1 MNVNQQAS
9 SEARR
14 EIFKSLVMR
23 EGEIKRG
30 VVVGRMHISSAT
42 FSHEY
47 REWLDYYDSIK
58 YDKSTRTFKYEP

>member
-1 MNVNQQAS
+1 MNVNQQMA

-30 VVVGRMHISSAT
+30 VIVGRMHISSAT
-42 FSHEY
+42 FAHEY
-47 REWLDYYDSIK
+47 LEWLEYYDSIK
-58 YDKSTRTFKYEP
+58 YDKSTRTFRYSP